1 MPDIFLFKLQNNNR
15 VYYPIFL
22 EFWFCQN
29 FGDVSSRIKEF
40 IEYKMRNVIAVLAYT
55 NIQHILGI
63 LYKASPCFLVHL
75 HF

>member
-1 MPDIFLFKLQNNNR
+1 MPDIFLDNLQNNNR

-29 FGDVSSRIKEF
+29 FGDISSRIKEF
-40 IEYKMRNVIAVLAYT
+40 IEYKMEDVIVALAYT
-55 NIQHILGI
+55 DIQNILGN
-63 LYKASPCFLVHL
+63 LYKASPCFLTHL